1 MSDEYDAIGQL
12 INVMTVSTSEICFI
26 LAVLRPLQPS
36 PNFAAFV
43 YRQANAFQ
51 MYQRLAAD
59 KAFKGRY

>member
-1 MSDEYDAIGQL
+1 MSDEYDAIGQF
-12 INVMTVSTSEICFI
+12 INVMTVFNQRYRFV